1 MKIITQ
7 GFEIVEVRPKK
18 KFYYLGE
25 TWAIVSYPS
34 EIVGGGELYYSNKI
48 VHFDTGVIIPLN
60 AINKETLNSF
70 IIRAESVLNG
80 IFKSL
85 GAKKFKAE
93 INKHTKIN

>member
-1 MKIITQ
+1 MKIIADN
-7 GFEIVEVRPKK
+7 FKIVEVRPKK

-25 TWAIVSYPS
+25 TWAVVPYTS
-34 EIVGGGELYYSNKI
+34 ELGGGAFIQNKV
-48 VHFDTGVIIPLN
+48 VHFDTGIAISLN
-60 AINKETLNSF
+60 ANNKETLKSF
-70 IIRAESVLNG
+70 IIRAENDLNG